1 MNPWIIIGWLLLA
14 IIVGGIASLIVS
26 WELEARKTRK
36 PKPAKTAPRSAPQR
50 YDATRNAR
58 PGKETIY
65 VHGRT
70 SRGDYLLSFDPK
82 APPWVEAASL
92 WQQRVRREGLTI
104 TKEQL

>member
-14 IIVGGIASLIVS
+14 LLLGGMAALIVS

-36 PKPAKTAPRSAPQR
+36 SKPAKAAPIVR

-70 SRGDYLLSFDPK
+70 SRGEYLLSFNPK

-92 WQQRVRREGLTI
+92 WQQRVRREGLTS
-104 TKEQL
+104 TGETT